1 MPEKL
6 IQIANALGIGRIQ
19 RHIFLCADQSE
30 AKCCAHATGMQAWDY
45 LKRRIQELGLGK
57 GEQVV
62 FRTKANCLRVCE
74 QGPIAV
80 VYPEGVWY
88 HSATPEVLEEILQS
102 HILRGI
108 PVEKYRFDGIM
119 NRENGETAD
128 RGN

>member
-19 RHIFLCADQSE
+19 RHIFLCADQSD
-30 AKCCAHATGMQAWDY
+30 AKCCSHATGMEAWDY

-88 HSATPEVLEEILQS
+88 HSATPEVLEDILQS

-108 PVEKYRFDGIM
+108 PVEKYRFDGII
-119 NRENGETAD
+119 NKENGETAD

>member
-30 AKCCAHATGMQAWDY
+30 AKCCAHATGMAAWDY